1 MSSKTYG
8 YVLSSSENRD
18 ADSQTGK
25 MRAFGVAEDQI
36 IVEKQTGAEPDRPR
50 YRELM
55 DRLREGDVLVI
66 QNLGCL
72 GRNYEDIQEQWRVLR
87 KERGVTIIVLDIPIL
102 CTKENQEPFRDLIT
116 DIVLQF
122 FDFVVQREARK
133 AQARHRR
140 K

>member
-1 MSSKTYG
+1 
-8 YVLSSSENRD
+8 
-18 ADSQTGK
+18 
-25 MRAFGVAEDQI
+25 
-36 IVEKQTGAEPDRPR
+36 
-50 YRELM
+50 M

-72 GRNYEDIQEQWRVLR
+72 GKNYEGIQEQWRVLR

-122 FDFVVQREARK
+122 FDFVVQRERGK
-133 AQARHRR
+133 AQSRHRR